1 MRPLASEFCSRMFLI
16 HLFCKLLQILFPMSP
31 RKKMSSICLH
41 HGYGFS
47 SISLKTSSSN
57 SAINNLLYGGANVV
71 PIAVPHFYFFPY
83 PSSSFFLKIKNIVLK
98 KNSANSTS
106 VEVMTSLSCLKSS
119 RLGRTFNLHWI
130 YVRIHRFTS
139 SSFTLISVN
148 SKFFFEPI
156 KIATIHCFLHR

>member
-1 MRPLASEFCSRMFLI
+1 MIPLSCEFCSRMFLI

-98 KNSANSTS
+98 KNSADSTS
-106 VEVMTSLSCLKSS
+106 VEVNSRYSFNHLIIVNLDMFFIGSLRPDRPGVVCVLSIKLLKIFSK
-119 RLGRTFNLHWI
+119 I
-130 YVRIHRFTS
+130 YNKR
-139 SSFTLISVN
+139 
-148 SKFFFEPI
+148 
-156 KIATIHCFLHR
+156 